1 MNNLQQDASP
11 AKADVQVVMLDTER
25 YQELLEA
32 ENFLNCLYTVG
43 VDNWEWFD
51 DAVKMH
57 NGEII

>member
-1 MNNLQQDASP
+1 MR
-11 AKADVQVVMLDTER
+11 ADVQVVMLDTER

-32 ENFLNCLYTVG
+32 ESFLNCLYTVG
-43 VDNWEWFD
+43 VDNWVWFD